1 MLTLFI
7 ALEIIGPCSQ
17 KPLHSLT
24 LFHGLDVG
32 EATVMTLSSKRIPF
46 EGTEE
51 AINTIMG
58 IPKKNETLEILS
70 PTHMRA
76 YGWCFDVD
84 GEVPEE
90 YPHQIPLHE
99 GMKKIRWYH
108 GYAEMKGG
116 QWVSQCQETAKLK
129 PSFLCANGL

>member
-1 MLTLFI
+1 MLSLFI
-7 ALEIIGPCSQ
+7 ALEIIGPCSE
-17 KPLHSLT
+17 KPLQSVNL
-24 LFHGLDVG
+24 LEGMNVG
-32 EATVMTLSSKRIPF
+32 EATVRTFWSKRIPF
-46 EGTEE
+46 QGTDR

-58 IPKKNETLEILS
+58 IPKKDETLEVIS
-70 PTHMRA
+70 DTDMRA

-90 YPHQIPLHE
+90 YADQIPLHE
-99 GMKKIRWYH
+99 GMKKIRWFH

-129 PSFLCANGL
+129 PAFLCH

>member
-1 MLTLFI
+1 MLSLFI

-17 KPLHSLT
+17 KPLVATNLLEGLT
-24 LFHGLDVG
+24 VG
-32 EATVMTLSSKRIPF
+32 EATVRTFWARKIAF
-46 EGTEE
+46 QGTDR
-51 AINTIMG
+51 AINTIMN
-58 IPKKNETLEILS
+58 IPFKDQTLEVIS
-70 PTHMRA
+70 NTDMRA

-90 YPHQIPLHE
+90 YADQIPLHE
-99 GMKKIRWYH
+99 GMKKVRWFH

-129 PSFLCANGL
+129 PAFLCQ